1 MTSACGTLGL
11 VLEIFKTIADY
22 GISGG
27 IIVAQLWF
35 IQRLDRRLME
45 AEKRLREECDLRVK
59 DAKAYTDLALELD
72 GRVIKALNHLSDLL
86 GADADGAATFH
97 EE

>member
-1 MTSACGTLGL
+1 M
-11 VLEIFKTIADY
+11 LEIYKTIADY

-27 IIVAQLWF
+27 IIVALLWY
-35 IQRLDRRLME
+35 ILRLDRRLVE
-45 AEKRLREECDLRVK
+45 SQARLQQECDLRVK

-72 GRVIKALNHLSDLL
+72 GRVIKALHHLGELL
-86 GADADGAATFH
+86 GQDVNGAAHYH

>member
-1 MTSACGTLGL
+1 
-11 VLEIFKTIADY
+11 VLEIYKTIADY

-27 IIVAQLWF
+27 IIVALLWY
-35 IQRLDRRLME
+35 ILRLDRRLVE
-45 AEKRLREECDLRVK
+45 SQARLQQECDLRVK

-72 GRVIKALNHLSDLL
+72 GRVIKALNHLGDLFGQDL
-86 GADADGAATFH
+86 NGAATFH